1 MTGPIVLTG
10 GGTGGHIFPMEAIA
24 EALRDAG
31 VPNSEMKFVGSLR
44 GQEATLLSGGPIEL
58 TLLPG
63 RGLRRSITGRA
74 LRDNA
79 GAVIGLIRA
88 FARALSDVRQWRPR
102 AVVSVG
108 GYAAAATST
117 AAVVWRRP
125 LILVD
130 LDATPGLTH
139 RLLAH
144 FATVRCVAIG
154 TPSDRVRVT
163 GAPVRRDIAD
173 IDRSADERRR
183 AKARLQ
189 VPIDPDRRVVVA
201 MTGSLGARRVN
212 LAVVEL
218 AELWQ
223 HRTDVTLV
231 HVTGRRDFDEVMAR
245 RPHLAGLDYR
255 VEDFGEM
262 TTWWAVADLAIC
274 RAGAT
279 TIAELTVLSLPAI
292 LVPLPRAPGD
302 HQRHNAVALSTVGA
316 AVIVPD
322 SACTGAELDR
332 QASAILQPEVMR
344 EMSLASSLLAQPDAA
359 TAIARTIIEA
369 VDLS

>member
-1 MTGPIVLTG
+1 MQAV
-10 GGTGGHIFPMEAIA
+10 AD
-24 EALRDAG
+24 ALREAG
-31 VPNSEMKFVGSLR
+31 ISDSEMRYVGSRR
-44 GQEATLLSGGPIEL
+44 GQEATLLGGGPIEL

-63 RGLRRSITGRA
+63 RGLCRSLSRRA

-79 GAVIGLIRA
+79 GAVVGLVRA
-88 FARALSDVRQWRPR
+88 FSRALIDVQRWRPR

-108 GYAAAATST
+108 GYAAAAMST
-117 AAVVWRRP
+117 AAVLWRRP
-125 LILVD
+125 LVLVD
-130 LDATPGLTH
+130 LDATAGLTH
-139 RLLAH
+139 RLLAR
-144 FATVRCVAIG
+144 FATLRCVAIG
-154 TPSDRVRVT
+154 TPSERVRVT

-173 IDRSADERRR
+173 IDRSIDERGR
-183 AKARLQ
+183 AKARLAL
-189 VPIDPDRRVVVA
+189 PIDPDRRVVVV

-218 AELWQ
+218 ATRWRD
-223 HRTDVTLV
+223 RTDITLV
-231 HVTGRRDFDEVMAR
+231 HVTGRRDFDEVTSR
-245 RPHLAGLDYR
+245 RPELTGLDYR
-255 VEDFGEM
+255 VQAFGEM

-292 LVPLPRAPGD
+292 LVPLPGAPGD
-302 HQRHNAVALSTVGA
+302 HQGHNARALSSAGA

-332 QASAILQPEVMR
+332 QATAIMRPEVLR

-359 TAIARTIIEA
+359 TAIARAVLEA
-369 VDLS
+369 VDPS

>member
-1 MTGPIVLTG
+1 
-10 GGTGGHIFPMEAIA
+10 
-24 EALRDAG
+24 
-31 VPNSEMKFVGSLR
+31 VG
-44 GQEATLLSGGPIEL
+44 
-58 TLLPG
+58 
-63 RGLRRSITGRA
+63 
-74 LRDNA
+74 
-79 GAVIGLIRA
+79 A
-88 FARALSDVRQWRPR
+88 FARALIDVRRWRPR
-102 AVVSVG
+102 VVVSVG

-117 AAVVWRRP
+117 AAVLLRRP
-125 LILVD
+125 LVLVD
-130 LDATPGLTH
+130 LDATAGLTH
-139 RLLAH
+139 RLLAR

-154 TPSDRVRVT
+154 TPSERVRVT

-173 IDRSADERRR
+173 IDRSVDERRR
-183 AKARLQ
+183 AKARLSPP
-189 VPIDPDRRVVVA
+189 VDPDRQVVVV

-218 AELWQ
+218 AARWRD
-223 HRTDVTLV
+223 RTDITLV
-231 HVTGRRDFDEVMAR
+231 HVTGRRDFDEVMAQ
-245 RPHLAGLDYR
+245 RPELSGLDYR
-255 VEDFGEM
+255 VEAFGDM

-302 HQRHNAVALSTVGA
+302 HQGHNARALSSVGA

-332 QASAILQPEVMR
+332 QASATLRPEVLR

-359 TAIARTIIEA
+359 TSIARAILEA
-369 VDLS
+369 ADLS